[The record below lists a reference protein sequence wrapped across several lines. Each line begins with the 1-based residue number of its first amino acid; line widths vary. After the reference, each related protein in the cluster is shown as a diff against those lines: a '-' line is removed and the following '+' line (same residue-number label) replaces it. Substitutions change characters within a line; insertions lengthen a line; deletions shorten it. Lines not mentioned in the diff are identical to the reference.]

1 MSAHESL
8 AFLIDSDDLWL
19 RTCALYVV
27 GIRRQ
32 RSLLSRV
39 EANLESADARVSET
53 AAWARLALATN

>member
-8 AFLIDSDDLWL
+8 ALLIDSDDLFL

-39 EANLESADARVSET
+39 ETNLESADARVRET
-53 AAWARLALATN
+53 AAWARLILAAS